1 MQSSFVNDLKF
12 NEIKPINVLLK
23 TEVLTS
29 SESLISLLIT
39 PDL

>member
-1 MQSSFVNDLKF
+1 MQSSLPKDLKF
-12 NEIKPINVLLK
+12 KEIKPIKVLLK

-29 SESLISLLIT
+29 SANLINLFIT